1 MDDTEGNQ
9 GSSLGSTNWEEWLRE
24 SQKELLKRKERRD
37 EQRQQQRDGGLLPKW
52 LRVQIWK
59 LGRCWRRRQSADDNT
74 DGDQNDQT
82 GNREVSTVK
91 SLI

>member
-1 MDDTEGNQ
+1 MDDTEGNR
-9 GSSLGSTNWEEWLRE
+9 GLSLGSTNWEEWLRD
-24 SQKELLKRKERRD
+24 SQRELLKRKERRD
-37 EQRQQQRDGGLLPKW
+37 EQRQQQRDGEFLPKW

-59 LGRCWRRRQSADDNT
+59 LGRCWQRRQSVDDNT